1 MRSPGPAGSS
11 RLLDKA
17 TPNRERIGVPAGRP
31 ARRSGSAGS
40 AAIRTRT
47 C

>member
-1 MRSPGPAGSS
+1 
-11 RLLDKA
+11 LLDKA
-17 TPNRERIGVPAGRP
+17 ARNQERIGVRAGRP